1 MHFACLFFHLSA
13 FQMEPAQERAL
24 AFEMARRQVQLK
36 DDAPQALNNL
46 KQKMMTERFNR
57 LVDAVEAFSKAYNG
71 SKGQVWPADKAKALQ
86 KAMKD
91 LQEIE
96 PSFKAS
102 AKP

>member
-1 MHFACLFFHLSA
+1 MHFTFLFFQLSA

-36 DDAPQALNNL
+36 EDPAPNLNSL

-86 KAMKD
+86 KAIKE